1 MHGDSERADEG
12 AGMGKVVRELTSGT
26 IRGDEVCGG
35 RVARFLGVPYGGE
48 VEGRQRFCP
57 PRPARSWP
65 GVRDATAIGPA
76 APQPPMTF
84 AAGPRRERMLA
95 LIAEMR
101 CTEAQGENCL
111 VLNVWEPTWSAST
124 DRPVMVSLH
133 GGAHT
138 FGSGSM
144 PVYDGAALAGRHDV
158 VVVSV
163 NHRLGAL
170 GYLYLADVLGDKY
183 AVSGN
188 VGTLD
193 LVAALEWVQANAEA
207 FGGDPSNVT
216 IFGESGGGFKVSTLL
231 AMPGAGGLFHRAI
244 VQSGAKLHA
253 LSPDSATA
261 TTCAVLDEL
270 GLGTHPGGLHD
281 VPAAEIVAA
290 QVRVLGGPFSP
301 GPRTLG
307 PVIDGVTLA
316 RHPFDPD
323 APSVSASVPLLI
335 GTTKDEM
342 TFFTHSNQALET
354 LDDAAAV
361 AAAIPMV
368 GDRAR
373 DLYDIYLATQPD
385 VSHARRLA
393 AIMTDRMRVG
403 SIRLAERKA
412 AAGGAPV
419 WMYRFDFETDVEDGA
434 LGATHAS
441 DIAYTFGNPDASALS
456 GSRPERYAVADMMS
470 DVWAAFARNGSP
482 QAANLPLVVRGAVP
496 LPVRFPIPLSIRA
509 CDFPHTAYRRSSG
522 HGYAAFG

>member
-1 MHGDSERADEG
+1 MREGRTG
-12 AGMGKVVRELTSGT
+12 AGMGKVVRELTSGK
-26 IRGDEVCGG
+26 IRGEDVLGG
-35 RVARFLGVPYGGE
+35 RVARFLGVPYGGD
-48 VEGRQRFCP
+48 VGGGQRFRP
-57 PRPARSWP
+57 AQPARSWTS
-65 GVRDATAIGPA
+65 VRDTTTIGPA

-84 AAGPRRERMLA
+84 AAGPRNERMLA

-124 DRPVMVSLH
+124 ARPVMVSLH

-138 FGSGSM
+138 ICSGSM
-144 PVYDGAALAGRHDV
+144 PVYDGASLAARHDV
-158 VVVSV
+158 VVVSL

-170 GYLYLADVLGDKY
+170 GYLYLAEILGEDY

-193 LVAALEWVQANAEA
+193 LAAALEWVQANAEA
-207 FGGDPSNVT
+207 FGGDPANVT

-231 AMPGAGGLFHRAI
+231 AMPAAAGLFHRAI
-244 VQSGAKLHA
+244 VQSGAKRHA

-261 TTCAVLDEL
+261 TTRAVLDEL
-270 GLGTHPGGLHD
+270 GLGTNPRQLGH

-307 PVIDGVTLA
+307 PVVDGAALP
-316 RHPFDPD
+316 RHPFEPD

-342 TFFTHSNQALET
+342 TFFTHPNEALDT

-361 AAAIPMV
+361 AAVAAIPMV

-373 DLYDIYLATQPD
+373 DLYDTYLETRPD

-419 WMYRFDFETDVEDGA
+419 WMYRFDFETDVEDGG
-434 LGATHAS
+434 LGAPHAS
-441 DIAYTFGNPDASALS
+441 EIAYTFGNPDASALS
-456 GSRPERYAVADMMS
+456 GSRPERYAVADMVS
-470 DVWAAFARNGSP
+470 GVWAAFARNGAPQTAKVPTWAPYDHQQRTTMLFDVAP
-482 QAANLPLVVRGAVP
+482 QAVADPD
-496 LPVRFPIPLSIRA
+496 PVERA
-509 CDFPHTAYRRSSG
+509 AWDGITIATLM
-522 HGYAAFG
+522 